1 MEESILTEW
10 EVVDNFG
17 ILTINN
23 PPQNFLTEPEF
34 VLLSDL
40 QRWTGD
46 ESLRGLII
54 QGKGRHFCAGADKD
68 KIMSVQGEEDI
79 KNNLSK
85 GKAILAHLQD
95 LPIPTVAAIKGVCLG
110 GGLEVALSCHFRVAS
125 EKSIFAFPETGLGI
139 IPGLNGT
146 VNLPG
151 VVGMANAIDML
162 LTCRTLNAEEALEI
176 KLIDYMVPKNE
187 VFDYSLNF
195 LKKLTSDRPL
205 NVIHAVVK
213 AFVNARKLPDDQAVE
228 EGIRV
233 FCDLAVDLAE
243 SRKTVG

>member
-1 MEESILTEW
+1 MEQSVLTEW
-10 EVVDNFG
+10 EVIDNFG
-17 ILTINN
+17 VLTINN

-34 VLLSDL
+34 VRLADL

-79 KNNLSK
+79 KRNLSK
-85 GKAILAHLQD
+85 GKEILSHLWD

-110 GGLEVALSCHFRVAS
+110 GGLEVALTCHFRIAS
-125 EKSIFAFPETGLGI
+125 EKSIFSFPETGLGI

-162 LTCRTLNAEEALEI
+162 LTCKTLGAQEALDI
-176 KLIDYMVPKNE
+176 KLIDYIVPKNE
-187 VFDYSLNF
+187 VFERAIDF
-195 LKKLTSDRPL
+195 LKKLTTDRPIH
-205 NVIHAVVK
+205 VINAVVK
-213 AFVNARKLPDDQAVE
+213 AFVNARKLPDDKAVE
-228 EGIRV
+228 EGINT
-233 FCDLAVDLAE
+233 FCNLAIELAK
-243 SRKTVG
+243 SHQTSD